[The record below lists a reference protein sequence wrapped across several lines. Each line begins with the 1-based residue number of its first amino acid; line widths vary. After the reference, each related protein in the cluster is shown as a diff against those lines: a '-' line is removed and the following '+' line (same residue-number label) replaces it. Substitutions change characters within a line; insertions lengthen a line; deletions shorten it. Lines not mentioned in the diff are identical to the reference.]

1 MTPTMTRRGGQ
12 IPLREELIELIEEWR
27 TSADR
32 ESKGHEPC
40 YFTLSKY
47 LDDFLVQ
54 ARNEHRNPRV
64 ELLPEHSDAGDLLE
78 LSGEKIPQLDELRE
92 ELKEKSQLEEK
103 PATVATAL
111 VAGHCARLD
120 SNPQAAESVWKWVD
134 THSSLG
140 WTPSEIPVLRVIDL
154 FAKTSSSSEEWPTLM
169 NLKDVAKDSLDELE
183 LGSSP
188 QDGREE
194 LQEKK
199 IELHR
204 PILTHLTEV
213 LSALPNNTL
222 KDSTDLREWVE
233 EIHEDYFAGAPF
245 APFHQH
251 YARILLR
258 LGDLDEARKQADKAL
273 AHSKPHMLQSI
284 ESSRQ
289 MRLAIDLEDMSRG
302 AIAKEVTEKVEGNLH
317 KNSEELQEKLSSK
330 IKETAKEERA
340 GTSSEIQDALLRIV
354 EVLGVFLAVVGVAVT
369 AVGGIAVE
377 GSVGVRIA
385 VWGCGYGSIV
395 SLFWLL
401 RRIVG
406 RPGLGDTL
414 RERRDPTQ

>member
-1 MTPTMTRRGGQ
+1 M
-12 IPLREELIELIEEWR
+12 
-27 TSADR
+27 
-32 ESKGHEPC
+32 
-40 YFTLSKY
+40 
-47 LDDFLVQ
+47 Q

-64 ELLPEHSDAGDLLE
+64 ELLPEDSDAGDLLE

-169 NLKDVAKDSLDELE
+169 NLKDVAKDSLGELE

-194 LQEKK
+194 LQDKK

-222 KDSTDLREWVE
+222 KDSTDLRRWVE
-233 EIHEDYFAGAPF
+233 EIHEGYFAGSPF

-251 YARILLR
+251 YARMLLR

-284 ESSRQ
+284 EASRQ

-302 AIAKEVTEKVEGNLH
+302 AIAKEVTEKVERNLH
-317 KNSEELQEKLSSK
+317 KEQRRTPRKALQQNQGDGEGGTHWDEQRDPGRVVEDRRGPRGLPCGSRRSSD
-330 IKETAKEERA
+330 R
-340 GTSSEIQDALLRIV
+340 GRRDRGRRQCRCQDRRLGLRLRQHRQP
-354 EVLGVFLAVVGVAVT
+354 VLAAAT
-369 AVGGIAVE
+369 HC
-377 GSVGVRIA
+377 RQT
-385 VWGCGYGSIV
+385 
-395 SLFWLL
+395 
-401 RRIVG
+401 
-406 RPGLGDTL
+406 RPG
-414 RERRDPTQ
+414 RHVARA